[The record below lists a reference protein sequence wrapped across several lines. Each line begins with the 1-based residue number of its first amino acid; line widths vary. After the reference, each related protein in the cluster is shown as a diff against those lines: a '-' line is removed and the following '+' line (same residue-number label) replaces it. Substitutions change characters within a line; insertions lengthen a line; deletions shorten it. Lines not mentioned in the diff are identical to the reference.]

1 MNRRW
6 RVWRK
11 PSASRPTASPRLPPS
26 STWAASAGIPPN
38 LSSVGVTEE
47 FIPQMSNDAYQ
58 SGNAQLVNPRKPT
71 LADVEML
78 YRQAL

>member
-1 MNRRW
+1 MCVAEALGQSADSVAAIAAIEQLG
-6 RVWRK
+6 RVR
-11 PSASRPTASPRLPPS
+11 
-26 STWAASAGIPPN
+26 IPPN

-47 FIPQMSNDAYQ
+47 FIPQMSSDAYQ